1 MLGWGLAVNTTPM
14 AASAITTGRWG
25 GVSRWT
31 VSTAWNA
38 TFTFFGLAAVVAG
51 DRRDV
56 HPSLTSRP

>member
-1 MLGWGLAVNTTPM
+1 LGPGGEHDADGRL
-14 AASAITTGRWG
+14 AITTGRWG